1 MMSLGVM
8 QNVSE
13 LVLELQGLNQS
24 AEGRQVFLVVALCS
38 YLLTLLLNLT
48 LVLTVCLDQQLHKP
62 IYIFVC
68 NLCLNGLWGA
78 STVYPKLLDDLLADA
93 HVVTYNGCLA
103 QIFNLYTY
111 AFSQFSSLTLMAYD
125 RYLAICR
132 PLRYGTVMSPQKV
145 GWLLLLTWVFSW
157 LESLFGTLLTRRLT
171 LCSRRLPKLFCT
183 NWEVVKLSCSAS
195 DTTPNNIYGFV
206 LMFSHLCQTALILV
220 SYTHLVR
227 ASLRLRS
234 QRRKF
239 MQTCVPHLVTLLV
252 FTSTGVF
259 DIMYSRYGGYTQQVL
274 KNVVATLFLV
284 LPPLINPIIYGINLH
299 QLRSK
304 ILNRFICRTHNS
316 KINCF

>member
-1 MMSLGVM
+1 MSVGLVH
-8 QNVSE
+8 NVSQ

-38 YLLTLLLNLT
+38 YLMTLLLNLT
-48 LVLTVCLDQQLHKP
+48 LVLTVCLDQQLHQP

-78 STVYPKLLDDLLADA
+78 STFYPKLMHDLLADA
-93 HVVTYNGCLA
+93 HVVTYTGCLA
-103 QIFNLYTY
+103 QLFNLYTY

-132 PLRYGTVMSPQKV
+132 PLQYGTVMSAQKV
-145 GWLLLLTWVFSW
+145 AWLLLLAWIFSW

-171 LCSRRLPKLFCT
+171 LCGRRLPKLFCT

-239 MQTCVPHLVTLLV
+239 MQTCVPHLVTLLA

-259 DIMYSRYGGYTQQVL
+259 DVLYSRYGSGAQQVL
-274 KNVVATLFLV
+274 KNVVAALFLV
-284 LPPLINPIIYGINLH
+284 VPPLINPLIYGINLH

-304 ILNRFICRTHNS
+304 ILQRLGCKTHVS
-316 KINCF
+316 KISCS